1 MRRQNDFPETEEKVE
16 LKVSTYCPEK
26 WLLIDQ
32 ETGQVFRGNE
42 KGFWDRLE
50 PVIRGRKNEI

>member
-1 MRRQNDFPETEEKVE
+1 MRRQNDFSETEQKVE

-32 ETGQVFRGNE
+32 ETGQIFRGNQ
-42 KGFWDRLE
+42 KGFWDKLE
-50 PVIRGRKNEI
+50 SVIREEK

>member
-1 MRRQNDFPETEEKVE
+1 MRRQNDFSETEQKVE

-32 ETGQVFRGNE
+32 ETGQIFRGNQ
-42 KGFWDRLE
+42 KGFWDKLE
-50 PVIRGRKNEI
+50 SVVREEK